1 MMFADDN
8 CDIYHQTKA
17 IINFLCDCCIT
28 GIYDSTQILK
38 IVINLSKIKY
48 HISYSIHFDISHSY
62 S

>member
-1 MMFADDN
+1 MVFAYDN
-8 CDIYHQTKA
+8 CDLYHQTKV

-28 GIYDSTQILK
+28 GIYDSTKFLK
-38 IVINLSKIKY
+38 IVIDLSKIKY